1 MPLPFLI
8 PALVAAKASATAI
21 AGYMAA
27 GAGTTVGGYF
37 VVPYTYNKTRDW
49 IDPSRIEK
57 RNHSARL
64 QREAEEWVKN
74 NEQRLAVDINDQET
88 ALGQTVVD
96 ARLSLENI
104 NQTQFVLFDSTDS
117 LTTVVDETAE
127 GAQSMRQKI
136 LITEDELQL
145 FRSSMRP
152 KEEKLA
158 RMNARLEQTHSL
170 LAAKDVLLEQSLKEL
185 DETKVQLNQQVV
197 ELQKSE
203 QVITTLSAQK
213 DDEIDSEWSIINSNT
228 GTTGKVYQHDGE
240 TEESNRMLV
249 NATRQAELLAKEN
262 EALKI
267 DHQNLNNNYQ
277 ILANKNKT
285 LVDGKEMLMD
295 KLLEAHQTIE
305 SLESKLEATST
316 SRQNQGS
323 PTFFSN

>member
-1 MPLPFLI
+1 MLLLFAAA
-8 PALVAAKASATAI
+8 PAYSAI

-27 GAGTTVGGYF
+27 GVGTTVGGYF
-37 VVPYTYNKTRDW
+37 VVPYAYSEIRDW
-49 IDPSRIEK
+49 IDPSRLEK

-74 NEQRLAVDINDQET
+74 NEQRLTVDIEGQEIE
-88 ALGQTVVD
+88 LGQTVVE

-104 NQTQFVLFDSTDS
+104 NQTQSVLFNSTGS
-117 LTTVVDETAE
+117 LTTTVDETAE

-145 FRSSMRP
+145 LRSSMRQQ
-152 KEEKLA
+152 EEELA
-158 RMNARLEQTHSL
+158 RMNARLEQTYNL
-170 LAAKDVLLEQSLKEL
+170 LAEKDVLLGQSLQEL
-185 DETKVQLNQQVV
+185 DETKVQLGQQVV

-203 QVITTLSAQK
+203 QAITNLSAQK
-213 DDEIDSEWSIINSNT
+213 DDEVDSEWNIIGSNM
-228 GTTGKVYQHDGE
+228 GSTGKVHQHDGK

-249 NATRQAELLAKEN
+249 NATRQSELLAQEN
-262 EALKI
+262 EALKN
-267 DHQNLNNNYQ
+267 DNGKLNDNYQ
-277 ILANKNKT
+277 ILTNKNKT
-285 LVDGKEMLMD
+285 LVDGKEMLME

-305 SLESKLEATST
+305 SLESKLEAAST